1 MLDKVHEEFL
11 MYQIEDLPQTVL
23 QAGRID
29 VAWHL
34 MSQLKDVVTGLPKFQ
49 SLAEVMKGILTMY
62 HSNADCERLFSMVRK
77 NKTDFRSSMKI
88 PTLSNLL
95 THKTMMNARSQVCHS
110 IRHMDELLKKAKSA
124 TYLALNSQQESA

>member
-11 MYQIEDLPQTVL
+11 MYQVEDLQQTLL

-62 HSNADCERLFSMVRK
+62 HSNADYERLFSMVRK
-77 NKTDFRSSMKI
+77 NKTDFRSSMKT

-95 THKTMMNARSQVCHS
+95 THKTMMNARSQVSVTVSDTRTNC
-110 IRHMDELLKKAKSA
+110 
-124 TYLALNSQQESA
+124 